1 MKKLIL
7 VIVVILLASIFLSAD
22 EDLYVKRMEKMSA
35 FEMGGRKNPE
45 TVEIKEMWLGKNRF
59 VQHSKML
66 SIILD
71 GEKEKVYFI
80 IHPQKCYYEFT
91 TDIDREKLLEMLPPE
106 AAKIISSIEIKDVK
120 VNIGGPKKQV
130 ANWNCEGAEFEM
142 TIMIPGIGIMP
153 KYKIKLWTTKDIP
166 FDYKKYSKA
175 ADEFFVNLILGI
187 VNIDEEYRKE
197 LEKMETVE
205 GFQVAAEITVTIFGT
220 EINIEMQVLEVAEKP
235 APADAYSIPKGYTKK
250 TFDFPIGIQGHFM

>member
-7 VIVVILLASIFLSAD
+7 VIVVILLASLFLSAD
-22 EDLYVKRMEKMSA
+22 VDLYVKRMEKMSA
-35 FEMGGRKNPE
+35 FEMSGKKNPE
-45 TVEIKEMWLGKNRF
+45 TVEIKEMWLGENRF
-59 VQHSKML
+59 VQHSKVL

-71 GEKEKVYFI
+71 GKKEKIYFI

-91 TDIDREKLLEMLPPE
+91 TDINREKLLEMLPPE

-142 TIMIPGIGIMP
+142 TIMIPAMGIMP

-175 ADEFFVNLILGI
+175 ADEFFVNYILGI
-187 VNIDEEYRKE
+187 VNIDENSRREM
-197 LEKMETVE
+197 EKMETVE

-235 APADAYSIPKGYTKK
+235 APAGAYSVPKGYTKK
-250 TFDFPIGIQGHFM
+250 TFNFALGIQGHFM

>member
-1 MKKLIL
+1 MKKLVL
-7 VIVVILLASIFLSAD
+7 VIVVILLASLFLSAD
-22 EDLYVKRMEKMSA
+22 VDLYVKRMEKTAA
-35 FEMGGRKNPE
+35 FEMMGEKKPE
-45 TVEIKEMWLGKNRF
+45 TVEIKELWLGENSF
-59 VQHSKML
+59 VQHSKMV

-71 GEKEKVYFI
+71 GEKEKIYFI
-80 IHPQKCYYEFT
+80 LHPEKCYYEFS
-91 TDIDREKLLEMLPPE
+91 TDIDREKLLAMLPPE
-106 AAKIISSIEIKDVK
+106 VAKVISSIEIKDVK

-142 TIMIPGIGIMP
+142 TIMVPALGLMP

-175 ADEFFVNLILGI
+175 ADEFFMNYILGI
-187 VNIDEEYRKE
+187 VNIDEDSKRE

-205 GFQVAAEITVTIFGT
+205 GFQVAAEITITLFGS
-220 EINIEMQVLEVAEKP
+220 EINIEMQVLEVAEKQ

-250 TFDFPIGIQGHFM
+250 NLNFALGIQGHFM